1 MTIHARDDFEA
12 TLDAAV
18 LQDARVLLATRA
30 DSKLIDVKSG
40 GPVRLGFPP
49 SSEAGKNTNLWV
61 WSIDQITV
69 E

>member
-1 MTIHARDDFEA
+1 MTIHAKDDFEA
-12 TLDAAV
+12 TVHAAV

-40 GPVRLGFPP
+40 GAVPRGFPP
-49 SSEAGKNTNLWV
+49 SSEAGKNTNLWA